1 MHLKSFIFLDQ
12 LVGKFNIIDR
22 KLIMIISLWEFINI
36 RLSIRLYIEDKQ
48 NRSPLPII
56 PEIHWDNTVS
66 IRS

>member
-1 MHLKSFIFLDQ
+1 
-12 LVGKFNIIDR
+12 
-22 KLIMIISLWEFINI
+22 MIISLWKLINI
-36 RLSIRLYIEDKQ
+36 RLSIRLYIENKQ

>member
-1 MHLKSFIFLDQ
+1 MHLKSFVFLDQ

-22 KLIMIISLWEFINI
+22 KLIMIISLRKLINI
-36 RLSIRLYIEDKQ
+36 RPSIRLHIEDKQ